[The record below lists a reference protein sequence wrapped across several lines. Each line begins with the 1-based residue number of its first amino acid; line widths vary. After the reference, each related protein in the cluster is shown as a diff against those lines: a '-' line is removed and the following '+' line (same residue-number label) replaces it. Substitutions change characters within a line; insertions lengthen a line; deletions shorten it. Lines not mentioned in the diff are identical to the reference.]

1 MQKITDELLNKFTN
15 AQSQVWQTVSNAA
28 SESTEA
34 NLQFH
39 TPKVAAVPLTDVYSE
54 MASPKLVIQ
63 FCFADSPDS
72 IQAVL
77 VPTEGFLA
85 LYELITGETKTI
97 ADDQMA
103 GKLRPFVEGLVQG
116 ICQATGTIRNEPIV
130 ASGLS
135 NRYQIF
141 NLPNNLQRMPELI
154 KVDVE
159 LSGEGVE
166 TTATWLVDVSTA
178 RHITN
183 TPASGDEELAVSVLG
198 AQGAEAGVSGPAISV
213 DDSALEMI
221 MDIPLEISVELGRM
235 KMMVKDVVELGS
247 GSIVQIDK
255 AAGEPV
261 DVLVNGRLVAR
272 GEVVV
277 IEDNF
282 GVRITEILSLQER
295 LAKLNEVA

>member
-1 MQKITDELLNKFTN
+1 MQKITEELVQKFTN
-15 AQSQVWQTVSNAA
+15 AQNQIWQTVSNAA
-28 SESTEA
+28 SESIEA
-34 NLQFH
+34 GIQFRD
-39 TPKVAAVPLTDVYSE
+39 PKVSVMPLTDVYSE
-54 MASPKLVIQ
+54 MASPKLVVQ

-85 LYELITGETKTI
+85 LHELLTSETKTI

-103 GKLRPFVEGLVQG
+103 GKVRPFVEGLVQG

-141 NLPNNLQRMPELI
+141 NLPSNLQRMPELI
-154 KVDVE
+154 KVDVTI
-159 LSGEGVE
+159 SGEGVE
-166 TTATWLVDVSTA
+166 TTAMWLVDMSTA

-183 TPASGDEELAVSVLG
+183 TPENGEEELAVSVLG
-198 AQGAEAGVSGPAISV
+198 AQTAEAGVSGPALSV

-235 KMMVKDVVELGS
+235 RMLVKDVVELGS

>member
-1 MQKITDELLNKFTN
+1 MTKITEELVSKFTN
-15 AQSQVWQTVSNAA
+15 AQSQIWQTVSNTV
-28 SESTEA
+28 TEA
-34 NLQFH
+34 TEIGLQFH
-39 TPKVAAVPLTDVYSE
+39 DAKVQVTPLTDLYSDL
-54 MASPKLVIQ
+54 ASPKMIVQ

-72 IQAVL
+72 VQAILLSSDGL
-77 VPTEGFLA
+77 VELHEA
-85 LYELITGETKTI
+85 LTGDGKSV

-103 GKLRPFVEGLVQG
+103 GKLRPLVEGLVQG
-116 ICQATGTIRNEPIV
+116 ICQATGSIRNEPVV
-130 ASGLS
+130 ASGLT

-141 NLPNNLQRMPELI
+141 NLPNNLQRLPELLQ
-154 KVDVE
+154 VDVAIT
-159 LSGEGVE
+159 GEGIE
-166 TTATWLVDVSTA
+166 TTMQWLVDVSTA

-183 TPASGDEELAVSVLG
+183 SPANSDEEPAVSVLG
-198 AQGAEAGVSGPAISV
+198 AQHAELGISGPTLTV

-247 GSIVQIDK
+247 GSILQIDK